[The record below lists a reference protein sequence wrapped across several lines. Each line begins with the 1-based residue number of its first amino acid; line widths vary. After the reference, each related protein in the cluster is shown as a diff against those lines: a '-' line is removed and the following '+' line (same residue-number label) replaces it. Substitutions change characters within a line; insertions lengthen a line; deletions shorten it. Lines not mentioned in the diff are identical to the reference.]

1 MRTYCY
7 IEIVSWLSLYCKLLP
22 LVVMRDD
29 RETVGALWTLFEL
42 LDDLWQ
48 LLIGYLVKFRV
59 NRCFDS
65 HQLLIASLGKIILG
79 AK

>member
-7 IEIVSWLSLYCKLLP
+7 IEVVSWLSLYCKLLP

-29 RETVGALWTLFEL
+29 CETVGALWTLLEL

-48 LLIGYLVKFRV
+48 LLIGYFVKFRV
-59 NRCFDS
+59 NRGFDS

>member
-7 IEIVSWLSLYCKLLP
+7 IEVVSWLSLYCKLLP
-22 LVVMRDD
+22 LVVMCDD
-29 RETVGALWTLFEL
+29 RETVGALWTLLEL

-48 LLIGYLVKFRV
+48 LLIGYFVKFRV
-59 NRCFDS
+59 NRGFDS